1 MKIILY
7 AIPGFILLILLEWL
21 YGLARGR
28 NTYRVADT
36 ITSISLG
43 SISRLRNLVFLG
55 FGAWFYTSAADGWHL
70 FDLPDKGF
78 GIWLFALVAY
88 DFSYYW
94 FHRVSHEVNLFWAAH
109 VVHHQSEDYN
119 LGTALRQSGSGLFGF
134 IFYLPWLY
142 IGIPPEILFA
152 SGAINLVYQFWVHTE
167 HVPKLGPLEYLFV
180 TASNHRVHHAQNNI
194 YIDRNYGGIFIIWDR
209 MFGSFQEELANEP
222 CIYGIRKPLKS
233 YNPFWANVHVYWSVL
248 LDCWHASRWQDKI
261 KIWFREPGW
270 RPAGLDQ
277 THPVERVSLEDF
289 SKYDPAVSTPVNLRI
304 LPVFLYYAGR
314 HRHAGGGNRLAF
326 DARVSLYWIDFLQ
339 FLFAERVDA
348 GTGICQMA
356 GMAQARPGI
365 FAIFLSA
372 AEPAHGACSA
382 GLPADQ
388 CPVPELVNPES
399 GPDQHQCPKRLSSHK
414 ENGRETPCLI
424 FLQCVYLG
432 VNHCNGRHIH
442 DTTRGHG
449 RGQHVSWPARAQ

>member
-7 AIPGFILLILLEWL
+7 AIPGFIFLILLEWL

-43 SISRLRNLVFLG
+43 SISRLRGLLFLG
-55 FGAWFYTSAADGWHL
+55 FGAWFYTRAADGWHL

-78 GIWLFALVAY
+78 GIWLFALFAY

-180 TASNHRVHHAQNNI
+180 TASNHRVHHAQNEI

-233 YNPFWANVHVYWSVL
+233 YNPLWANVHVYWSVL
-248 LDCWHASRWQDKI
+248 LDSWHANRWQDKI
-261 KIWFREPGW
+261 RVWFREPGW
-270 RPAGLDQ
+270 RPAGLDR
-277 THPVERVSLEDF
+277 THPIERISLEDF
-289 SKYDPAVSTPVNLRI
+289 SKYDPDVSTPVKIYAFFQFFCTTLAGTGM
-304 LPVFLYYAGR
+304 LVVATDWPSTPVFLSTGLIFFSFYLQSAWTQERAFAKWLEWLKLGLVLVLPAYLPLSPAMV
-314 HRHAGGGNRLAF
+314 LA
-326 DARVSLYWIDFLQ
+326 LQ
-339 FLFAERVDA
+339 AYLLISVL
-348 GTGICQMA
+348 
-356 GMAQARPGI
+356 
-365 FAIFLSA
+365 FLSW
-372 AEPAHGACSA
+372 
-382 GLPADQ
+382 LT
-388 CPVPELVNPES
+388 LN
-399 GPDQHQCPKRLSSHK
+399 
-414 ENGRETPCLI
+414 
-424 FLQCVYLG
+424 
-432 VNHCNGRHIH
+432 
-442 DTTRGHG
+442 
-449 RGQHVSWPARAQ
+449 PARISASARNG